1 MNRAYL
7 NFVRL
12 MNDDDLYYVLMMLI
26 LERGS
31 KNDDA
36 TLEWWRGTQLLL
48 QAKYTPWVES

>member
-36 TLEWWRGTQLLL
+36 TLEW
-48 QAKYTPWVES
+48 

>member
-1 MNRAYL
+1 
-7 NFVRL
+7 